1 MVCPRARRSQNE
13 RPRRIRSMAEVVDA
27 ARAVRAGEE
36 VSTDALAGF
45 FAAHVPSLANKPIE
59 VKQFPG
65 GHSNLTYLLRVGDQ
79 DVVMRR
85 PPFGTKVKSAH
96 DMGREYRILSA
107 LAGSY
112 PRAPKPIA
120 YTEDTNVIGAPFY
133 LMERVRGVILRKDL
147 PPELNLDPAR
157 FRKLCETLVDA
168 LVELHALDYRALG
181 LADLGKPEG
190 YVQRQVEGWTKRYVG
205 SQTDD
210 VPVIEQVA
218 KWLGDHRPPDSGA
231 TLIHNDFKFDNV
243 VLDPEDPTRIVGILD
258 WEMSTLGDPLMD
270 LGTFLG
276 YWVDANDPEVMQL
289 FRGGP
294 SDKPG
299 APSRRELVDRY
310 SERSGREVKNPDYY
324 YAFGLFKTAVVI
336 QQIYYRYKQGLT
348 KDERFA
354 MFGAGAVVL
363 CEQAARTIDRTK

>member
-1 MVCPRARRSQNE
+1 MSARTPSQIS
-13 RPRRIRSMAEVVDA
+13 RRRRIGSMAEVVDT

-36 VSTDALAGF
+36 VDADALARF
-45 FAAHVPSLANKPIE
+45 FAAEVPSLAGKPIE

-133 LMERVRGVILRKDL
+133 LMERVAGVILRKEL
-147 PPELNLDPAR
+147 PPELNLDPVR
-157 FRKLCETLVDA
+157 FRKLCVALVDA
-168 LVELHALDYRALG
+168 LAELHALDYRALG

-190 YVQRQVEGWTKRYVG
+190 YVQRQVEGWTQRYFG

-218 KWLGDHRPPDSGA
+218 KWLGEHRPPDSGA
-231 TLIHNDFKFDNV
+231 ALIHNDFKFDNV
-243 VLDPEDPTRIVGILD
+243 IFDASLERITGVLD
-258 WEMSTLGDPLMD
+258 WEMSTIGDPLMD
-270 LGTFLG
+270 LGTALS
-276 YWVDANDPEVMQL
+276 YWMQSDDGPAFQSQL
-289 FRGGP
+289 FGVTT
-294 SDKPG
+294 KPHMPTR
-299 APSRRELVDRY
+299 ARIAERY
-310 SERSGREVKNPDYY
+310 FERSGRHTDHLVFYY
-324 YAFGLFKTAVVI
+324 VFGAFKTAVI
-336 QQIYYRYKQGLT
+336 LQQIYYRYAKGLT
-348 KDERFA
+348 KDARFA
-354 MFGAGAVVL
+354 PFILIVRAIADRAQL
-363 CEQAARTIDRTK
+363 AIDRGAI